1 MSDDTSADELGTEN
15 GSDNGAGGNSRDEG
29 LQTTDTSGGSGGGA
43 HPSQAEGEDP
53 NDPPQRPDPDTDGH
67 PSQAEGE
74 GTGSS
79 GS

>member
-1 MSDDTSADELGTEN
+1 MRDDTSADELGTED
-15 GSDNGAGGNSRDEG
+15 STAGDGRDEG
-29 LQTTDTSGGSGGGA
+29 LQTTETSGRSGGGD

>member
-1 MSDDTSADELGTEN
+1 MRDDTSADELGTEE
-15 GSDNGAGGNSRDEG
+15 STAGGGD
-29 LQTTDTSGGSGGGA
+29 

-74 GTGSS
+74 GTDSS

>member
-1 MSDDTSADELGTEN
+1 MSDDTSADELGT
-15 GSDNGAGGNSRDEG
+15 DNSPDEG
-29 LQTTDTSGGSGGGA
+29 LQATETSGRSGGGD

-79 GS
+79 AS